1 MYKSTIKRVFSYVK
15 PFKLTFF
22 ASLLFALASV
32 AFTLYIPML
41 IGEAVDSLTAD
52 GGVDFTSL
60 NHALLKI
67 VISAALGFISQYF
80 AARCNNAL
88 SYKVSYRLRSDAFN
102 HLHELPLSFFQRSSG
117 GEVISRLTQDVDQ
130 ISDGLL
136 LGFNQL
142 FSGLMTIIG
151 TLYFLFSVNYLI
163 ALVVVLLTP
172 LSLFAASFI
181 ARHTHRMFRLQSE
194 RREKQTSF
202 INEMIDG
209 DVEIK
214 CGGCEKEVLASFD
227 VLNEEWAESALKATF
242 FSSITNP
249 STRFVNS
256 VVYAIVALSGALSAL
271 AGRISIGALTS
282 ALSYANQYTK
292 PFNEISGVVTELQ
305 NALVSAMRVFAL
317 IEEKGESEDS
327 SQILDV
333 SSGEVIFNKISFSY
347 EKDKPLIKDF
357 SLSVKGGE
365 HIAIVGPTGAGKTT
379 LINLLMR
386 FYDVDEGCI
395 RIDGSSIDSVSRKSL
410 RSAFGMVLQ
419 DTYIL
424 HASVWE
430 NIDLGRGFSKDAIRE
445 AARKAHADTF
455 INRLEDGYDTL
466 LSDEGAALSA
476 GERQLL
482 CIARIMLSLPSI
494 LLLDEA
500 TSSID
505 TRTEALIQSSFMAL
519 MDKRTSFVVA
529 HRLSTIERSDVI
541 LVLRDGNI
549 VEMGNHKELLAKR
562 GFYKELFDSQFC

>member
-41 IGEAVDSLTAD
+41 IGEAVDSLTTD

-67 VISAALGFISQYF
+67 VLSAVLGFISQYF
-80 AARCNNAL
+80 AARCNNTL

-142 FSGLMTIIG
+142 FSGVMTIIG

-271 AGRISIGALTS
+271 AGRISIGALAS

-327 SQILDV
+327 SHSLDV
-333 SSGEVIFNKISFSY
+333 PSGEVVFDKISFSY

-357 SLSVKGGE
+357 SLSVRGGE

-455 INRLEDGYDTL
+455 INRLENGYDTL

-482 CIARIMLSLPSI
+482 CIARIMISLPSI

-505 TRTEALIQSSFMAL
+505 TRTEALIQSSFMTL

>member
-1 MYKSTIKRVFSYVK
+1 MYKSTIKRVLSYVK
-15 PFKLTFF
+15 PFKLIFFLSLFFTLVSASFSLYIPLLIGKAVDCFTLQNGVDF
-22 ASLLFALASV
+22 ASLYRILFRILFS
-32 AFTLYIPML
+32 
-41 IGEAVDSLTAD
+41 
-52 GGVDFTSL
+52 
-60 NHALLKI
+60 ALL
-67 VISAALGFISQYF
+67 VFISQYF
-80 AARCNNAL
+80 ASRCNNSL
-88 SYKVSYRLRSDAFN
+88 SYKVSHRLRSDAFN
-102 HLHELPLSFFQRSSG
+102 HLHELPVTFFQNHSG

-130 ISDGLL
+130 VSDGLL
-136 LGFNQL
+136 LGFSQL
-142 FSGLMTIIG
+142 FSGLVTIVG
-151 TLYFLFSVNYLI
+151 TLYFLFRVNYAV

-181 ARHTHRMFRLQSE
+181 ARRTHKMFHLQSE

-209 DVEIK
+209 DIEIK
-214 CGGCEKEVLASFD
+214 CGGCEAEVLSAFD
-227 VLNEEWAESALKATF
+227 TLNEEWAESSLKATF

-271 AGRISIGALTS
+271 AGRITIGALTS

-317 IEEKGESEDS
+317 IEERGEVEES
-327 SQILDV
+327 SLPIKV
-333 SSGEVIFNKISFSY
+333 SSGEVVFDDISFSY
-347 EKDKPLIKDF
+347 EEDKPLIKDF
-357 SLSVKGGE
+357 SLRVKGGE

-386 FYDVDEGCI
+386 FYDVSDGTI
-395 RIDGSSIDSVSRKSL
+395 RIDGTPIEGVSRKSL
-410 RSAFGMVLQ
+410 RSSFGMVLQ
-419 DTYIL
+419 ETYLIN
-424 HASVWE
+424 ASVWE
-430 NIDLGRGFSKDAIRE
+430 NIDLGRGFSKDEIKD

-455 INRLEDGYDTL
+455 INRLENGYDTIL
-466 LSDEGAALSA
+466 NDEGAALSA

-482 CIARIMLSLPSI
+482 CIARIMISLPEI

-505 TRTEALIQSSFMAL
+505 TRTEALIQSSFMTL

-549 VEMGNHKELLAKR
+549 VEMGSHKELLEKK

>member
-1 MYKSTIKRVFSYVK
+1 MNVLLVNGSSRANGCTAVALSEAEKALNEEGIETEMFFIGNAPISDCIACRKCKKTGRCVFNDIVNE
-15 PFKLTFF
+15 F
-22 ASLLFALASV
+22 
-32 AFTLYIPML
+32 
-41 IGEAVDSLTAD
+41 VDKARQAD
-52 GGVDFTSL
+52 GFFFGSPV
-60 NHALLKI
+60 
-67 VISAALGFISQYF
+67 YF
-80 AARCNNAL
+80 AHPAGRI
-88 SYKVSYRLRSDAFN
+88 
-102 HLHELPLSFFQRSSG
+102 LSFMDRAFYSNGAAFAFKPAAAVLSAR
-117 GEVISRLTQDVDQ
+117 RA
-130 ISDGLL
+130 
-136 LGFNQL
+136 
-142 FSGLMTIIG
+142 G
-151 TLYFLFSVNYLI
+151 T
-163 ALVVVLLTP
+163 T
-172 LSLFAASFI
+172 
-181 ARHTHRMFRLQSE
+181 
-194 RREKQTSF
+194 
-202 INEMIDG
+202 
-209 DVEIK
+209 
-214 CGGCEKEVLASFD
+214 ASFD

-271 AGRISIGALTS
+271 TGRISIGALTS

-327 SQILDV
+327 TQLLVV
-333 SSGEVIFNKISFSY
+333 SSGEVIFDNISFSY

-357 SLSVKGGE
+357 SLSVRGGE

-430 NIDLGRGFSKDAIRE
+430 NIDLGRGFSEDAIRE

-455 INRLEDGYDTL
+455 INRLENGYDTL

-505 TRTEALIQSSFMAL
+505 TRTEALIQSSFMTL

>member
-32 AFTLYIPML
+32 AFTLYIPLL
-41 IGEAVDSLTAD
+41 IGEAVDSLTAT

-194 RREKQTSF
+194 RREKQASF

-327 SQILDV
+327 SQPLDV
-333 SSGEVIFNKISFSY
+333 SSGEVIFDNISFSY

-357 SLSVKGGE
+357 SLSVRGGE

-455 INRLEDGYDTL
+455 INRLENGYDTL

-505 TRTEALIQSSFMAL
+505 TRTEALIQSSFMTL